1 MKYKQALEF
10 LEELNVFGINLGLGR
25 ITKLLELL
33 GNPQND
39 YKTVHV
45 TGTNGK
51 GSVTAMLAEILKK
64 SGIRTGMYISPHLSS
79 YTERIQV
86 DGSSCSEAEFAA
98 ALEVVQRAMDIM
110 DAKGEEHP
118 TQFEVLTAAAFVLFQ
133 LKKVEYA
140 VIEVGLGGLLD
151 STNVIVPAVSVITN
165 VSLEHADKCGG
176 TLEGIAEHKAG
187 IIKTGIPVVTGAE
200 GIALDIIRETAAA
213 NGCDI
218 YVMGEDFYAEP
229 VNEPKGQLSI
239 PPNLGVTGTGVNDR
253 ALMDMQIEALS
264 SLSWSKFSLDD
275 DSQAYQLTGFRT
287 DVEVMGNMEY
297 RLALLGLHQ
306 VSNSSLA
313 VAAAMVLATDD
324 LRITRSSI
332 KKGMASVKWP
342 GRFEQLTG
350 YDFSLLIDG
359 AHNSAGVTVL
369 RQSLDYY
376 YPDQNR
382 VFLLGILKD
391 KAFEEMLDI
400 LLRPEDKVVFTA
412 PLSDRAASP
421 EELLSL
427 PKTKELRC
435 ARAESD
441 YKKALS
447 MAKEMAAESDDT
459 MLICAG
465 SLYLIGALRELLL
478 TNR

>member
-332 KKGMASVKWP
+332 KKGMA
-342 GRFEQLTG
+342 
-350 YDFSLLIDG
+350 
-359 AHNSAGVTVL
+359 
-369 RQSLDYY
+369 
-376 YPDQNR
+376 
-382 VFLLGILKD
+382 
-391 KAFEEMLDI
+391 
-400 LLRPEDKVVFTA
+400 
-412 PLSDRAASP
+412 
-421 EELLSL
+421 
-427 PKTKELRC
+427 
-435 ARAESD
+435 
-441 YKKALS
+441 
-447 MAKEMAAESDDT
+447 
-459 MLICAG
+459 
-465 SLYLIGALRELLL
+465 
-478 TNR
+478 

>member
-1 MKYKQALEF
+1 
-10 LEELNVFGINLGLGR
+10 
-25 ITKLLELL
+25 
-33 GNPQND
+33 
-39 YKTVHV
+39 
-45 TGTNGK
+45 
-51 GSVTAMLAEILKK
+51 
-64 SGIRTGMYISPHLSS
+64 
-79 YTERIQV
+79 
-86 DGSSCSEAEFAA
+86 
-98 ALEVVQRAMDIM
+98 
-110 DAKGEEHP
+110 
-118 TQFEVLTAAAFVLFQ
+118 
-133 LKKVEYA
+133 
-140 VIEVGLGGLLD
+140 
-151 STNVIVPAVSVITN
+151 
-165 VSLEHADKCGG
+165 
-176 TLEGIAEHKAG
+176 
-187 IIKTGIPVVTGAE
+187 
-200 GIALDIIRETAAA
+200 
-213 NGCDI
+213 
-218 YVMGEDFYAEP
+218 
-229 VNEPKGQLSI
+229 
-239 PPNLGVTGTGVNDR
+239 
-253 ALMDMQIEALS
+253 
-264 SLSWSKFSLDD
+264 
-275 DSQAYQLTGFRT
+275 
-287 DVEVMGNMEY
+287 MEY

-359 AHNSAGVTVL
+359 AHNSAGITVL

-421 EELLSL
+421 EELLIL
-427 PKTKELRC
+427 PKAKELRC